1 MMGEAVTTG
10 VIETASVSG
19 HAPAPQIRYTIV
31 VGTPNGG
38 VRRLQNVRPIG
49 QTWTDLYG
57 VDVIP
62 HPRGTP
68 VSVSEVAGRI
78 MVYAPTEL
86 PYAVDCDGMPID
98 TREPRLPINDPITGL
113 PNNQSNTGSNS
124 ADGPKTVSVE
134 LGGSKDI
141 SLGSVSQ

>member
-10 VIETASVSG
+10 VIEAASVAG
-19 HAPAPQIRYTIV
+19 HAPAQDIRYTIV

-38 VRRLQNVRPIG
+38 VRRLLAVRPIG

-57 VDVIP
+57 VDVMP

-86 PYAVDCDGMPID
+86 PYGVDCDGSPID
-98 TREPRLPINDPITGL
+98 PRPIIPINDPITGL
-113 PNNQSNTGSNS
+113 PNTQPLDPGGTGGLIGGS
-124 ADGPKTVSVE
+124 
-134 LGGSKDI
+134 LGGG
-141 SLGSVSQ
+141 GSVADVGIGGVVS